1 MIEPG
6 EYIKDILN
14 GAVGQTVTAHGWV
27 KTRRDQKGVFFAQ
40 LNDGSCFADLQV
52 VIEAGTIGEDTLK
65 EVTTGACLRVTGEL
79 VASPAAGQSVELK
92 AKEIEVYGSAD
103 PGTYPLQKKGHT
115 MEFLRDIAHLR
126 TRSNTFGAV
135 FRVRNALAWA
145 IHSFFQERGFLY
157 VHTPI
162 ITASDAEGAGA
173 MFGVTTLDLMNLP
186 RIKAEP
192 KAGSGEGGS
201 HPASGAGSA
210 GSGENPSGGRQADA
224 KLVERI
230 NYEADFFGKPAFLT
244 VSGQLEAEIFALSFS
259 NVYTFGP
266 TFRAENSNTPRHLAE
281 FWMIEPEMAFC
292 DLQGNMELAE
302 SFLKSII
309 GKVMDSCLPDLE
321 FFNKRIDNTVLETLE
336 HVVSSDFEHVTYTE
350 AIRILEQARDGGH
363 PFEFEVR
370 WGVDLQSEHE
380 RYLTEQTFKKPVIV
394 TDYPKEI
401 KAFYMRANDDDKT
414 VRAMDVLAPRIGEI
428 IGGSQREERHDV
440 LLAKI
445 RKQELNEAAYWW
457 YLELRKYGSAPH
469 AGFGLGFERL
479 MLYLTGMKN
488 IRDVIPFPRTPGSAD
503 F

>member
-6 EYIKDILN
+6 GYIKDILSS
-14 GAVGQTVTAHGWV
+14 AAGQTVTVHGWV

-52 VIEAGTIGEDTLK
+52 VIEAGAIGEDTLK
-65 EVTTGACLRVTGEL
+65 DITTGACLRVTGEL
-79 VASPAAGQSVELK
+79 VESPAAGQSVELK
-92 AKEIEVYGSAD
+92 AKEIEVYGVAD
-103 PGTYPLQKKGHT
+103 PGAYPLQKKGHT

-173 MFGVTTLDLMNLP
+173 MFGVTTLDLMNVP
-186 RIKAEP
+186 RIKAEA
-192 KAGSGEGGS
+192 KATGGDGSAG
-201 HPASGAGSA
+201 GSA
-210 GSGENPSGGRQADA
+210 GSGETKPDEKQ
-224 KLVERI
+224 LERV
-230 NYEADFFGKPAFLT
+230 NYETDFFGKPAFLT

-292 DLQGNMELAE
+292 DLQGNMRLAE
-302 SFLKSII
+302 SFLKSVI
-309 GKVMDSCLPDLE
+309 GKVMDTCQADLE
-321 FFNKRIDNTVLETLE
+321 FFNKRIDNTVLETLA
-336 HVVSSDFEHVTYTE
+336 HVVNSDFEHVTYTE
-350 AIRILEQARDGGH
+350 AIRILEQARDGGAA
-363 PFEFEVR
+363 FEFPIA

-440 LLAKI
+440 LLEKI